1 MIQTKYAIINEI
13 KYFPLVS
20 KEIMTLFQKYGLGYI
35 SYYPI
40 SSNISL
46 YYQESYNDKYYYFVF
61 YDDFLNKQSEIFL
74 NKLLMYMKQEYLKM
88 NNEYIK

>member
-46 YYQESYNDKYYYFVF
+46 YYQES
-61 YDDFLNKQSEIFL
+61 
-74 NKLLMYMKQEYLKM
+74 
-88 NNEYIK
+88 